1 MCVFSVCAGARPLCL
16 TESQDKQKVL
26 AALVSST
33 SRFLKKKQEEV
44 IDGGGGQ
51 PMYRSNRAVHRHCCA
66 LPFQLRGQNNFL
78 ERILPFS
85 PPSSLVSVSSSSSC
99 VVWLFFFFFFAKQ
112 FPPPPLLGRLRG
124 RTREQLLWNLTGHFY
139 DQQISSSCVSNGHV
153 VVVVVVVVELRRPKG
168 RRGGVFLQSSPLGE
182 FVTCC
187 QVFDMQFCTVGFLV
201 EPLVWDNDFFFLVF
215 TSIPL
220 GALKGRKL
228 LLGYATLH

>member
-1 MCVFSVCAGARPLCL
+1 MCIHSFCLVPSPIENGSASFKSRQRCIASHSLDCQVNGHLGLHVPLQSEKKIHTHTHTASRKIPWFSRQNTVKLRSKRKYIPTHSSPFILDVVVVCVCVCAGARPLCL

-78 ERILPFS
+78 QRILPFS

-99 VVWLFFFFFFAKQ
+99 VVWLFFFFFFFAKQ
-112 FPPPPLLGRLRG
+112 FPPPLLGRLRG
-124 RTREQLLWNLTGHFY
+124 GVVG
-139 DQQISSSCVSNGHV
+139 SS
-153 VVVVVVVVELRRPKG
+153 
-168 RRGGVFLQSSPLGE
+168 FSPLPSAN
-182 FVTCC
+182 
-187 QVFDMQFCTVGFLV
+187 L
-201 EPLVWDNDFFFLVF
+201 
-215 TSIPL
+215 
-220 GALKGRKL
+220 
-228 LLGYATLH
+228 

>member
-1 MCVFSVCAGARPLCL
+1 MKLRSKRKYIPTHPSPFILDVVVVCVCVCAGARPLCL

-85 PPSSLVSVSSSSSC
+85 PPLFSCLFLLLLLLLRVLFDFSSSSSSS
-99 VVWLFFFFFFAKQ
+99 LQ
-112 FPPPPLLGRLRG
+112 SNSPPPLS
-124 RTREQLLWNLTGHFY
+124 W
-139 DQQISSSCVSNGHV
+139 V
-153 VVVVVVVVELRRPKG
+153 V
-168 RRGGVFLQSSPLGE
+168 
-182 FVTCC
+182 
-187 QVFDMQFCTVGFLV
+187 
-201 EPLVWDNDFFFLVF
+201 
-215 TSIPL
+215 
-220 GALKGRKL
+220 
-228 LLGYATLH
+228 